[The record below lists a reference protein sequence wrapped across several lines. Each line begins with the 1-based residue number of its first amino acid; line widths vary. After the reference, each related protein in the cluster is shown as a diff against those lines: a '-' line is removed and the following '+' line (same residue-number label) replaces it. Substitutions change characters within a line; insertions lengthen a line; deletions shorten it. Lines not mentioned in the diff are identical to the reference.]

1 MFYRT
6 LKNLIKNEII
16 LYNKPD
22 IINKFVTLI
31 IKIDNK
37 QFE

>member
-1 MFYRT
+1 MFYRGF
-6 LKNLIKNEII
+6 KNTVKDKII
-16 LYNKPD
+16 LYNKLN

-37 QFE
+37 